1 MIPEPV
7 VHAKEPDGVQ
17 ARVTKKNFEP
27 GLGRGIVI
35 HHVGHVFAN

>member
-1 MIPEPV
+1 M
-7 VHAKEPDGVQ
+7 EPDGVQ
-17 ARVTKKNFEP
+17 AGVAEKYFQA